1 MANAIIA
8 SQLTLAYDQG
18 QKEIIKNASFSIK
31 EGEFAFIT
39 GPSGSGK
46 STLLKSFYGAIKPK
60 RGELYVGG
68 LNMNI
73 GGLKNKFQR
82 VNARI

>member
-1 MANAIIA
+1 M
-8 SQLTLAYDQG
+8 DQG

-46 STLLKSFYGAIKPK
+46 STTFKIMLYGAIKPK

-73 GGLKNKFQR
+73 APKTNFKS
-82 VNARI
+82 